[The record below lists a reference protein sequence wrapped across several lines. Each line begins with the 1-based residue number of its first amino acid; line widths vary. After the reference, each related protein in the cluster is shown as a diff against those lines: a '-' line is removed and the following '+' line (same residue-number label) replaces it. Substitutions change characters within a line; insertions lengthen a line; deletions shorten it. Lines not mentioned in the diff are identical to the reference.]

1 MTPLLVA
8 TRSGGKQREFRRLLA
23 PLDRQIV
30 FPDEIGLSYHP
41 SEEEIEVHASF
52 EANARAKAH
61 WFRDRSGLDTVADD
75 SGLEVDALDGA
86 PGVHSKR
93 MAGCTGTEEQVAAAN
108 IAELLRRLAGRPE
121 ADRTAAYRCVLVLA
135 HADRRAGDLVASGS
149 LPGRILERRLGEQG
163 FGYDPVFWSDDLA
176 DSLGRVSAAAKDG
189 ISHRLRAVAA
199 LMAQLASPTRS
210 G

>member
-1 MTPLLVA
+1 MDSDHIKTAVQERYGRAARQATSGEPGSCRGRGCYGDSTDPISSGLYGAAELVDVPGLA
-8 TRSGGKQREFRRLLA
+8 ALASLGCGTRRRW
-23 PLDRQIV
+23 PN
-30 FPDEIGLSYHP
+30 F
-41 SEEEIEVHASF
+41 AS
-52 EANARAKAH
+52 ARPCSISARA
-61 WFRDRSGLDTVADD
+61 
-75 SGLEVDALDGA
+75 
-86 PGVHSKR
+86 
-93 MAGCTGTEEQVAAAN
+93 EESTCFC
-108 IAELLRRLAGRPE
+108 LRRLAGRPE